1 MFCLS
6 LLFLASL
13 KLKQT
18 KVVANLHIMKNK
30 KIILTT
36 IAVCIIIIAYNL
48 FTLFKSYNKISD
60 KYNSVQSKYDFAISS
75 HSLLENIKDA
85 ESAKRGYLLTGNK
98 AYLENYYK
106 ASFRIN
112 FEKER
117 FKKILAYKE
126 LEKNEQDQINQ
137 LLNLVDLKSEQL
149 RKVIDL
155 KNNDKSEE
163 AIALLK
169 SYNAISLFDSLENSI
184 KKINS
189 QKKYQEIKDKQ
200 IINDTRE
207 TTKFKLA
214 IGHIIILLLLVI
226 IGILISEDKTKS
238 LSDF

>member
-1 MFCLS
+1 
-6 LLFLASL
+6 
-13 KLKQT
+13 
-18 KVVANLHIMKNK
+18 MKNK

-60 KYNSVQSKYDFAISS
+60 KYDSVQSKYDFAISS

-126 LEKNEQDQINQ
+126 LKKSEQDQINE
-137 LLNLVDLKSEQL
+137 LLNLIDLKSEQL

-155 KNNDKSEE
+155 KNKDKSEE

-169 SYNAISLFDSLENSI
+169 SYNATNLFDSLENSI

-207 TTKFKLA
+207 ITKFKLA
-214 IGHIIILLLLVI
+214 IGHLIMLVLLIIMGLM
-226 IGILISEDKTKS
+226 ISESKS
-238 LSDF
+238 

>member
-1 MFCLS
+1 
-6 LLFLASL
+6 
-13 KLKQT
+13 
-18 KVVANLHIMKNK
+18 MKNK

-36 IAVCIIIIAYNL
+36 IAVCIIIIVFNL
-48 FTLFKSYNKISD
+48 FTLFISYHKIID

-126 LEKNEQDQINQ
+126 LEKNEQDQINL
-137 LLNLVDLKSEQL
+137 LLNLVNLKSEHL
-149 RKVIDL
+149 RRVIDL
-155 KNNDKSEE
+155 KNDNKSEE

-169 SYNAISLFDSLENSI
+169 SYNSISLFDSLENSI

-200 IINDTRE
+200 IINNTRE
-207 TTKFKLA
+207 ITKLKLTV
-214 IGHIIILLLLVI
+214 GHSIILVLLII
-226 IGILISEDKTKS
+226 IGIMILEDKTKIS
-238 LSDF
+238 SDF

>member
-1 MFCLS
+1 
-6 LLFLASL
+6 
-13 KLKQT
+13 
-18 KVVANLHIMKNK
+18 MKNK
-30 KIILTT
+30 KVILTT
-36 IAVCIIIIAYNL
+36 IAVCIILIAYNL

-60 KYNSVQSKYDFAISS
+60 KYDSVQSKYDFSISS

-98 AYLENYYK
+98 AYLEIYYK

-126 LEKNEQDQINQ
+126 LVKVEQDQINE
-137 LLNLVDLKSEQL
+137 LLNLIDLKSEQL

-155 KNNDKSEE
+155 KNKDKSDE

-184 KKINS
+184 NKINS

-207 TTKFKLA
+207 ITKLKLA
-214 IGHIIILLLLVI
+214 IGHLIMLALLIIIGLM
-226 IGILISEDKTKS
+226 ISESKS
-238 LSDF
+238 